1 MPESVREIVRPAEKY
16 ARARAGWFRER
27 LSAVKREI
35 AVCVPEEARQGT
47 EKKDREYH
55 LINADPFRTDQ
66 RSQEYFI
73 IEANE
78 SAKQASG
85 GKHDSIFYFTGNYVL

>member
-1 MPESVREIVRPAEKY
+1 MTNTKESHDAKEK
-16 ARARAGWFRER
+16 RSHSR
-27 LSAVKREI
+27 
-35 AVCVPEEARQGT
+35 

-78 SAKQASG
+78 SAEQAGG